1 MDIEVCLITGVS
13 FGIEIQELEKAY
25 LIIDLGIIRFLF
37 SRNTDEE
44 DQ

>member
-13 FGIEIQELEKAY
+13 FGLEIQELEKMY
-25 LIIDLGIIRFLF
+25 LIVDLGIIRFLF
-37 SRNTDEE
+37 SRHTDE

>member
-1 MDIEVCLITGVS
+1 MDIEACFITGVS
-13 FGIEIQELEKAY
+13 FGIEIQELEKVY

-37 SRNTDEE
+37 SKYTEE

>member
-1 MDIEVCLITGVS
+1 MSIEACFITGVS
-13 FGIEIQELEKAY
+13 FGIEIQELDKVY

-37 SRNTDEE
+37 SRHTDE